1 MLGRHHS
8 SQMVKMH
15 YFFKNKK
22 IKNLLYSLAS
32 AIQTKYIVMMN
43 KEGSTI
49 IVTFM
54 SPGAGVLVLGRGH
67 IHVSYL
73 VKMHYYIIKCSF
85 LLPVMDQT
93 N

>member
-1 MLGRHHS
+1 
-8 SQMVKMH
+8 
-15 YFFKNKK
+15 
-22 IKNLLYSLAS
+22 
-32 AIQTKYIVMMN
+32 MMT